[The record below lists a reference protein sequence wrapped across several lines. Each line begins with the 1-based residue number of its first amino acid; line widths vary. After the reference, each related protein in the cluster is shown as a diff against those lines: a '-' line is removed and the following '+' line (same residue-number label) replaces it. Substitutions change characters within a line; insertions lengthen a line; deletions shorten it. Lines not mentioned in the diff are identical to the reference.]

1 MSDLIV
7 GQPIVSCNPFYS
19 GVAKLSGTVKKI
31 DTPSNT
37 PVVRR
42 VVLFG
47 EYPSKLSKGNLR
59 SLRLEFVAQQWS
71 QPDGSYQFDGLN
83 PERTYTVISYD
94 HIDDFAPAIGA
105 GLIAT

>member
-7 GQPIVSCNPFYS
+7 GQPIVSCDPFYS
-19 GVAKLSGTVKKI
+19 GLAKLSGTVKKI

-47 EYPSKLSKGNLR
+47 EYPGKAKGNIR
-59 SLRLEFVAQQWS
+59 NVRLTFIAQQWS
-71 QPDGSYQFDGLN
+71 QPDGSYQFDNLS

-94 HIDDFAPAIGA
+94 HVDDFAPAIGA